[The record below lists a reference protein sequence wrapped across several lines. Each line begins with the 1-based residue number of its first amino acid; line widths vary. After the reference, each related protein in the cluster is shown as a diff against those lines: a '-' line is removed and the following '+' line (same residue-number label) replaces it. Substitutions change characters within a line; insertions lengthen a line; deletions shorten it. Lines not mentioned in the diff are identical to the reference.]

1 MKSNPNQRRVINPF
15 RGCLGTKD
23 KALLI
28 EFIRRF
34 LGVSTETLVSS
45 YISSYH
51 HVIKHEGRLA
61 AAKRFKSIYNVALRY
76 AGDLEFKPIPF
87 LRADKDNFPKV
98 IKSFKKYL
106 KGTTNEKRAAL
117 TVLQLYKLYT
127 CDGRYSLDSIIRPY
141 EGKSQLIWYEAYKSE
156 LKKAFPPS
164 QLRGRIS
171 LLRPALHISTRNG
184 PNGPAILNAPIDREA
199 IRGTK
204 IEAAVLELAKL
215 TNNRH
220 LSGLMN
226 GTSSVPSNAPRSAK
240 KQLCHSRLRV
250 KHEAGGKAR
259 IFAILDYF
267 SQSALKPI
275 HDVLMYWLQTE
286 REDGTSN
293 HSIAAKTVRK
303 WTNGSMSHDLWS
315 FDLTTATDRFPLS
328 LQLETLAAIFG
339 QEIAD
344 LWKTI
349 IADRDFIGPNGETGI
364 RFAVGQPL
372 GALSSWA
379 TFAITHHILVRTAAS
394 LTLKQGM
401 QPFYRII
408 GDDICIA
415 RDRAV
420 ASKYREMLDDLGVQI
435 SLDKSVVPHQM
446 KSKPAAELA
455 KRLFV
460 GGEEI
465 TPVPPDAII
474 QGWSDKRQLLITA
487 LDRGYKL
494 AGQVYP
500 VQSILTSQSEWALLT
515 FPIGR
520 QLPQANEVKLVM
532 SRKESND
539 EGIPCG
545 FDPGWLTWSHLT
557 QSQIEQLFTNYI
569 RIQVNCAVVDLL
581 AEADKLYDLVNNPLN
596 KIDYQGGDWNPKPWD
611 LHPMV
616 YPVIAKY
623 LEQTC
628 KSTLIAMK
636 NSSGPNKG
644 QSIVDQKGYWAI
656 LLDKRQLSYQ
666 EERRLI
672 AAFKAVLGPKPV
684 FFAEDFRDE
693 KRFTKVYS
701 SKIIR
706 CLAKYRLAIDPVAA
720 LDASLKTSRGYAHG
734 ITGWLLP

>member
-1 MKSNPNQRRVINPF
+1 M
-15 RGCLGTKD
+15 
-23 KALLI
+23 I

-34 LGVSTETLVSS
+34 LGVSTEALVSS

-51 HVIKHEGRLA
+51 HVITHEGRLS

-76 AGDLEFKPIPF
+76 AGDLEFKPVPF

-98 IKSFKKYL
+98 IKPFKKYL
-106 KGTTNEKRAAL
+106 KGTVNERRAAL
-117 TVLQLYKLYT
+117 TVLQLYKLYS

-141 EGKSQLIWYEAYKSE
+141 EGKSQLIWFEEYKSE
-156 LKKAFPPS
+156 LRKAFPPEE
-164 QLRGRIS
+164 LEKRIAS
-171 LLRPALHISTRNG
+171 LRPTLHISTRNG
-184 PNGPAILNAPIDREA
+184 PNGPALLNAPIDREA

-204 IEAAVLELAKL
+204 IETAVLELAML
-215 TNNRH
+215 TNNRY

-267 SQSALKPI
+267 SQTALKPI
-275 HDVLMYWLQTE
+275 HDFLMSWLQNQ

-293 HSIAAKTVRK
+293 HSIAAKAVRK

-328 LQLETLAAIFG
+328 LQLETMTAIFG
-339 QEIAD
+339 REIAD

-349 IADRDFIGPNGETGI
+349 IADRDFIGPNGENGI

-379 TFAITHHILVRTAAS
+379 TFAISHHFLVRTAARTS
-394 LTLKQGM
+394 LRDGLK
-401 QPFYRII
+401 PFYRII

-420 ASKYREMLDDLGVQI
+420 ASKYRSMLDDLGVQI
-435 SLDKSVVPHQM
+435 SLDKSVIPTQM

-474 QGWSDKRQLLITA
+474 QGWSDKRQLLIMA

-520 QLPQANEVKLVM
+520 QLPQSNEVQLVI
-532 SRKESND
+532 SRKESID

-557 QSQIEQLFTNYI
+557 KSQIEQLFTNYI
-569 RIQVNCAVVDLL
+569 RIQVNCAVMDLVQ
-581 AEADKLYDLVNNPLN
+581 EADKLYNLARHPLD

-611 LHPMV
+611 LHPIV

-623 LEQTC
+623 LELTC
-628 KSTLIAMK
+628 KSALIAMT

-644 QSIVDQKGYWAI
+644 QSIVDQRDYCDV
-656 LLDKRQLSYQ
+656 LLDNRQLSFQ

-672 AAFKAVLGPKPV
+672 AAFKTVLGPKPV
-684 FFAEDFRDE
+684 FFTEDFRDE

-720 LDASLKTSRGYAHG
+720 LDTFLKTSPGYAQG